1 MTVLT
6 VTAAWCPGSGG
17 PEDTQFE
24 GECPVC
30 AKPVYTPPVPTGG
43 YVIERHVP
51 MVIGEGYRK
60 HGVHSPVCRRHPDP
74 EVCICEG
81 AA

>member
-6 VTAAWCPGSGG
+6 VTWCPGSGAR
-17 PEDTQFE
+17 EDTRYG

-30 AKPVYTPPVPTGG
+30 AKPVHTPPVRGGG

-60 HGVHSPVCRRHPDP
+60 VGVHSPACRRHPDP
-74 EVCICEG
+74 ELCICEG
-81 AA
+81 SR